1 MISKTKIKE
10 LLNEK
15 TFIYFL
21 YGSLL
26 DWNGNVTNV
35 PLIMMIRFFSFFYPW
50 KKNLINCWSLSAA
63 KMNNEAIVIT
73 GIRVEQI

>member
-1 MISKTKIKE
+1 MSDDFKDKNE
-10 LLNEK
+10 RSLLNEK

-50 KKNLINCWSLSAA
+50 KK
-63 KMNNEAIVIT
+63 T
-73 GIRVEQI
+73 